1 MSTTAPNNVPVSLKV
16 EQKNGQIA
24 LSGFLDENSA
34 LQRLDPLAKLPKI
47 LFNFGSV
54 SRVNSCGVRDWVN
67 FITKLA
73 TTEIHYVDCTMVV
86 VKQLNVV
93 PDFQGKAKVDSFYA
107 PYFCENCDAEHM
119 KLLTSA
125 AVKDGQPP
133 AVNCPTCAKP
143 MGFDAIPN
151 QYLSF
156 LKR

>member
-1 MSTTAPNNVPVSLKV
+1 MSTTAPSNAPVSLKV

-47 LFNFGSV
+47 LFNFGAV
-54 SRVNSCGVRDWVN
+54 ARVNSCGVRDWVN
-67 FITKLA
+67 FIAKL
-73 TTEIHYVDCTMVV
+73 TSTEIHYVDCPMVV

-93 PDFQGKAKVDSFYA
+93 PDFQGKAKVDSFFA
-107 PYFCENCDAEHM
+107 PYFCESCDQEQL
-119 KLLTSA
+119 KLLTA
-125 AVKDGQPP
+125 ASVANGQPP
-133 AVNCPTCAKP
+133 AVNCPTCGKP

-151 QYLSF
+151 QYFSF